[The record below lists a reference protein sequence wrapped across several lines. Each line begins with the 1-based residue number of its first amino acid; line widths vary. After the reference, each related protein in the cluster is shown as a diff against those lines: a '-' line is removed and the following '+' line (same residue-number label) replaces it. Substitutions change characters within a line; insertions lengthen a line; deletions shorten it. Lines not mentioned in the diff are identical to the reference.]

1 MKYENI
7 FDTILDENCTDT
19 IYLEDEK
26 KNLIAYEQIAIIPYD
41 NKMYAILAEKEAYE
55 QGLEDCGEVFLIDE
69 KAKKIKLV
77 NNINII
83 SAVFEILDRMYEEL
97 GD

>member
-1 MKYENI
+1 ME
-7 FDTILDENCTDT
+7 
-19 IYLEDEK
+19 
-26 KNLIAYEQIAIIPYD
+26 
-41 NKMYAILAEKEAYE
+41 EKEEYE
-55 QGLEDCGEVFLIDE
+55 KGLEDSGEVFLIDE